1 MSVPR
6 LGFVGL
12 GWIGAM
18 RLESVAA
25 SSRARIAA
33 VCDAVPERVRAYA
46 DRFPE
51 AIGFDAFDTMLER
64 SEALGLD
71 GVVIATPNAL
81 HVPQSLAALDRGLAV
96 FCQKPLALDARG
108 AREVVS
114 AARGA
119 DRLLGV
125 DFSYRY
131 TEGAQALRRMVRSG
145 ELGRIFDVESVFHN
159 AYGPDKAWCHD
170 PALAGGGALID
181 LGVHQ
186 VDLPLWLLGYPAIRG
201 VDGRV
206 FRGGVPLDGIGIDD
220 FATARIELDGGA
232 CIHMAVSWNA
242 HAGCDCVI
250 RTTVYGTRG
259 GAEFRNVDGSFY
271 DFELVR
277 FDGRTRR
284 ALGHESR
291 GWLGRGVMSWVERL
305 ATDRGY
311 DPEIEGAVQVAEVVD
326 AIYRRT

>member
-1 MSVPR
+1 PHGQPPGLELARTGRRERARARPRGLYERDGGGGAPDRSGHTRHRPAHQPHFPPRGDRSRIHRRQRPAIRFLQSRRPSGLRTVSVPR

-145 ELGRIFDVESVFHN
+145 ELGRIFD
-159 AYGPDKAWCHD
+159 
-170 PALAGGGALID
+170 
-181 LGVHQ
+181 
-186 VDLPLWLLGYPAIRG
+186 
-201 VDGRV
+201 
-206 FRGGVPLDGIGIDD
+206 
-220 FATARIELDGGA
+220 
-232 CIHMAVSWNA
+232 
-242 HAGCDCVI
+242 
-250 RTTVYGTRG
+250 
-259 GAEFRNVDGSFY
+259 
-271 DFELVR
+271 
-277 FDGRTRR
+277 
-284 ALGHESR
+284 
-291 GWLGRGVMSWVERL
+291 
-305 ATDRGY
+305 
-311 DPEIEGAVQVAEVVD
+311 
-326 AIYRRT
+326 